1 MNNREKQM
9 TKTQVLEFTSA
20 FPPAEKLTEVILDID
35 YAKQVEVIRQF
46 VITVA
51 AFVAAFVTV
60 VRDRWVQHDMTER
73 VQITL
78 LEVQAR
84 AQKVARFVTEL
95 REANATLV

>member
-1 MNNREKQM
+1 
-9 TKTQVLEFTSA
+9 
-20 FPPAEKLTEVILDID
+20 
-35 YAKQVEVIRQF
+35 
-46 VITVA
+46 VA

-60 VRDRWVQHDMTER
+60 VRQRWVQHDMTER

-95 REANATLV
+95 KEANATLV